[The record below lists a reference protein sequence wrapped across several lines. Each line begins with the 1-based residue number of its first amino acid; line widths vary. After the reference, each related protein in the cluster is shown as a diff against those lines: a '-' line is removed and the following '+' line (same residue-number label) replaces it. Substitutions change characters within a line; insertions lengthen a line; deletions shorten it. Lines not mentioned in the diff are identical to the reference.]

1 MPLSFG
7 GTRLPTVNASPGR
20 AAGTGAEAMA
30 HGSGVRSPSP
40 RRPPGRRP
48 PLRATAAGAS
58 TALAALAFGACG
70 GPPGDA
76 AVARAAVETLLS
88 ACAEGQATTALES
101 LTEPARRA
109 FGRGRGTAES
119 CSEVLGLELAPL
131 SPEDAARAFEEARVS
146 AVEASGGIASA
157 TVEVA
162 GRRREL
168 EVERVGG
175 RWLVNN
181 PAVPTE

>member
-1 MPLSFG
+1 
-7 GTRLPTVNASPGR
+7 
-20 AAGTGAEAMA
+20 MA

-40 RRPPGRRP
+40 RRPPNRR
-48 PLRATAAGAS
+48 RATATAAF
-58 TALAALAFGACG
+58 TALAALTYGACG
-70 GPPGDA
+70 GPPSDA

-109 FGRGRGTAES
+109 FARGGGTAES
-119 CSEVLGLELAPL
+119 CSEAFGLDLGSLP
-131 SPEDAARAFEEARVS
+131 PEGAARAFEDARVS

-162 GRRREL
+162 GRRSEL